1 MACCTHL
8 QGSPSGSGL
17 LMPQDHNE
25 GSPRSFLHLSVV
37 VFPHAPQRP
46 SPAMGGDEGW
56 VAGASGEEQSLSAA
70 G

>member
-1 MACCTHL
+1 MRAL
-8 QGSPSGSGL
+8 QGPSYISL
-17 LMPQDHNE
+17 WLCFLMHH
-25 GSPRSFLHLSVV
+25 R
-37 VFPHAPQRP
+37 QRP